1 MSLFITLLVIAAAC
15 LIIIFLIGIHDSNP
29 ELLLVV
35 SILSISLYLLIR
47 TGDELSSN
55 SVADDIAN
63 DRVYVAK
70 EYTITESGDTLAIK
84 GRIIRK

>member
-15 LIIIFLIGIHDSNP
+15 LIIIFWMGMDDPKP
-29 ELLLVV
+29 EPLLVV

-47 TGDELSSN
+47 ASSN

-84 GRIIRK
+84 GRIIKK